1 MDGLSIAASIA
12 GIATAGVQ
20 VSIKLVSLAAQ
31 ISTASDRVSSIAN
44 DISLTSGVLHQL
56 GELVNGRTED
66 DGVGILNREG
76 LETTKVSAA
85 MCKRVFQQIEKEVK
99 RASEHLRKHRPG
111 RGTMSGERIEL
122 SASEKAKWPFLQP
135 NIDTLR
141 TDLRDAKSTLMLLL
155 QVATLA
161 LNKRMADASISMSEH
176 QDFVRAIVALELQ
189 RREEL
194 TNSTGQQEGLG
205 SGMMDLDCNPRS
217 PSSQA
222 QAGRNYILGTNR
234 SPKDCSDNQAR
245 SILDTTV
252 GYEVS
257 RPKGLEPEKIVNV
270 PSANP
275 PTRTDRLSIEDSSD
289 KGSETRTKNYTY
301 LQLFL
306 LEPVVR
312 DFFDKIELH
321 WSMRDTPMDQMA
333 IRKHM
338 AKDEKEGLPS
348 VLEMLQQLHAYEQ
361 SLVDTLTSKGS
372 GGSVV
377 YLKRTKTD
385 IRLRDIL
392 FKAVPGLH
400 LVVQRDTR
408 PLPLSTLASAGYAN
422 PTTHPVVANEQ
433 SPRKSRIPSFPF
445 PSKKKARRSVT
456 PKCMVSIPEPYGRA
470 HSKESEEVERR
481 SKESEEVERRSKE
494 SEEVGRHSEH
504 APYLPLEPMHG
515 TPLLRVAEP
524 SGMSTFDDFGDSRSS
539 SRPLAVERQRIRKNI
554 PEQQQQQQKQRKLRV
569 HPMSARRLSYRAAG
583 EPEEHYPTEGLEA
596 FEHASITPEGQTTF
610 VHERGDGDAEAMV
623 TGLLGRYTT
632 LFDA

>member
-56 GELVNGRTED
+56 GELVNRRTED
-66 DGVGILNREG
+66 DGIGILNREG

-85 MCKRVFQQIEKEVK
+85 MCERVFQQIAKEVK

-161 LNKRMADASISMSEH
+161 LNKRMADASISTSEH

-194 TNSTGQQEGLG
+194 AFSTGQQEGLG
-205 SGMMDLDCNPRS
+205 PSSSIEAPNINNAIMIRSGDGMLDLDCNPRS
-217 PSSQA
+217 LSSEP
-222 QAGRNYILGTNR
+222 QAGSNYIVGNSR
-234 SPKDCSDNQAR
+234 SPKDRSDSQAR
-245 SILDTTV
+245 RVLDTTV
-252 GYEVS
+252 GYGVS
-257 RPKGLEPEKIVNV
+257 RPKGLGTEKIVTV
-270 PSANP
+270 PSANSP
-275 PTRTDRLSIEDSSD
+275 SRTDRRNIEDPSD
-289 KGSETRTKNYTY
+289 KDSEIRTKNHTY

-306 LEPVVR
+306 LEPVVK

-321 WSMRDTPMDQMA
+321 WSMRSTHMDQMA

-361 SLVDTLTSKGS
+361 SMVDSLTSKGS
-372 GGSVV
+372 KGSVV
-377 YLKRTKTD
+377 RQTSDSGTYSSK
-385 IRLRDIL
+385 
-392 FKAVPGLH
+392 
-400 LVVQRDTR
+400 
-408 PLPLSTLASAGYAN
+408 
-422 PTTHPVVANEQ
+422 Q
-433 SPRKSRIPSFPF
+433 SQ
-445 PSKKKARRSVT
+445 AYV
-456 PKCMVSIPEPYGRA
+456 
-470 HSKESEEVERR
+470 
-481 SKESEEVERRSKE
+481 
-494 SEEVGRHSEH
+494 
-504 APYLPLEPMHG
+504 L
-515 TPLLRVAEP
+515 
-524 SGMSTFDDFGDSRSS
+524 
-539 SRPLAVERQRIRKNI
+539 
-554 PEQQQQQQKQRKLRV
+554 
-569 HPMSARRLSYRAAG
+569 
-583 EPEEHYPTEGLEA
+583 
-596 FEHASITPEGQTTF
+596 
-610 VHERGDGDAEAMV
+610 
-623 TGLLGRYTT
+623 
-632 LFDA
+632 